1 VPTMKEQG
9 YNVVVE
15 SYSGVFLPA
24 KTPDAIVGALS
35 AAMGEAS
42 RSKQMIDSLAKF
54 GTEPAYQTPA
64 EFAATIKAEMA
75 QWGPVVKA
83 SGFVATE

>member
-1 VPTMKEQG
+1 MKEEG

-15 SYSGVFLPA
+15 SLSGAFLPA
-24 KTPDAIVGALS
+24 ETPAKIVDALNIAMRE
-35 AAMGEAS
+35 AA
-42 RSKQMIDSLAKF
+42 RSKLMIDSLAKF
-54 GTEPAYQTPA
+54 GTEPAYMPPA
-64 EFAATIKAEMA
+64 EFAAWIKARLA